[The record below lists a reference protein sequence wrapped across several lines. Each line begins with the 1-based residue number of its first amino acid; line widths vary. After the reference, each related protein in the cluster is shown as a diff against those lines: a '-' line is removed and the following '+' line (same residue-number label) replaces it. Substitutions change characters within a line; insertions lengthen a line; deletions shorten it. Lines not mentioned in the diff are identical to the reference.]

1 VDSPATTATSAA
13 SLARFESTSVLQHGG
28 TVRRANHGQ
37 PVVVHA
43 HEVAGAYGDA
53 AELDRQLQLAEKEF
67 GCGPRRGPGRWGSAW
82 RNVRTIANRAVNADP
97 GDAPQRR
104 GAHHQA
110 AREGDVRLAAG
121 VDDDHR
127 TCRCPCDR
135 EMDSES
141 PG

>member
-1 VDSPATTATSAA
+1 LAA
-13 SLARFESTSVLQHGG
+13 ARGEVPEDGEAHG
-28 TVRRANHGQ
+28 
-37 PVVVHA
+37 
-43 HEVAGAYGDA
+43 
-53 AELDRQLQLAEKEF
+53 
-67 GCGPRRGPGRWGSAW
+67 